1 MDKKDKMGNITDFK
15 AKIRRYLKEIPPNV
29 LGVINIGS
37 IEILNMTSG
46 AYNLNFHI
54 KVSQKE
60 FIFRINIEQ
69 QSGLSDQIKY
79 EYRILKF
86 LQGFDLAP
94 NAYFFDNSLKFFD
107 FGILIEEYLNG
118 PHLSYEKNQIIEV
131 AQLLAKLHSLPILG
145 TNCITWEDPLG
156 ATFDFAKNDMLN
168 YEKRKTH
175 DKKVIH
181 LAKELLA
188 RAKTNMEDKRHLF
201 KADSINH
208 TDVVCDNFIKT
219 SNGLRMIDWEKPRV
233 DDGTYDISCFLSKP
247 AQLWCSETVLNSADR
262 EVFLDTYSKLS
273 GKKKDLLLEKIRIRE
288 PLISLHWILW
298 GAIKLCDFKDNRT
311 SPELLAAHEE
321 KIDRYERIAN
331 PVNIEK
337 IIESF

>member
-1 MDKKDKMGNITDFK
+1 MGNITDFK

-107 FGILIEEYLNG
+107 FGIFIER
-118 PHLSYEKNQIIEV
+118 
-131 AQLLAKLHSLPILG
+131 LG
-145 TNCITWEDPLG
+145 SN
-156 ATFDFAKNDMLN
+156 FAYYM
-168 YEKRKTH
+168 
-175 DKKVIH
+175 V
-181 LAKELLA
+181 
-188 RAKTNMEDKRHLF
+188 
-201 KADSINH
+201 
-208 TDVVCDNFIKT
+208 
-219 SNGLRMIDWEKPRV
+219 
-233 DDGTYDISCFLSKP
+233 
-247 AQLWCSETVLNSADR
+247 
-262 EVFLDTYSKLS
+262 
-273 GKKKDLLLEKIRIRE
+273 
-288 PLISLHWILW
+288 
-298 GAIKLCDFKDNRT
+298 
-311 SPELLAAHEE
+311 
-321 KIDRYERIAN
+321 
-331 PVNIEK
+331 
-337 IIESF
+337 SF